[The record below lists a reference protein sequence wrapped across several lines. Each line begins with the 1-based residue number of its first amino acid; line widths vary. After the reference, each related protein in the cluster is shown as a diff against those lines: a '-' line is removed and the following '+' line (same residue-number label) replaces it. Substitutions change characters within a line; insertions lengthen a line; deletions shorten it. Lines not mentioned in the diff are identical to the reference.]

1 MSTPITTA
9 AALELF
15 CDPESIFEF
24 KTKPFTI
31 GGHVYATN
39 GHWVVRFDPTAGQA
53 HPTADPAWPF
63 TTMAPELFAQA
74 ATRPWSDDAVATAG
88 MALPPTAICPK
99 CNGNGTILWEEC
111 AACYGNGCEEC
122 GGEGGRTSDVTGE
135 SLPCFSCDGGVD
147 DKWTGVNVGQNYFS
161 MVYLRELKAIPG
173 CTFDPGQDREHGR
186 FKFPLAEGGE
196 AMGLL
201 MPRERD

>member
-1 MSTPITTA
+1 MNDKTPITTA

-39 GHWVVRFDPTAGQA
+39 GHWLVRVDPTAGQA
-53 HPTADPAWPF
+53 HPAADPAWQF

-74 ATRPWSDDAVATAG
+74 ATRPWSDDAVAMAG
-88 MALPPTAICPK
+88 LALPPTANCPK
-99 CNGNGTILWEEC
+99 CNGTGTILWVDC
-111 AACYGNGCEEC
+111 AVCC
-122 GGEGGRTSDVTGE
+122 GI
-135 SLPCFSCDGGVD
+135 CDGGVD
-147 DKWTGVNVGQNYFS
+147 DGWTGVNVGQNFFS
-161 MVYLRELKAIPG
+161 MKYLRALKAIPG
-173 CTFDPGQDREHGR
+173 CTFDPGQDQKHGR

-201 MPRERD
+201 MPRVRD

>member
-9 AALELF
+9 AALALF

-39 GHWVVRFDPTAGQA
+39 GHWVVRLEPTAGQA
-53 HPTADPAWPF
+53 HPTADPAWAF
-63 TTMAPELFAQA
+63 TTMAPELFAKA
-74 ATRPWSDDAVATAG
+74 ATRPWSDDAVAMVG
-88 MALPPTAICPK
+88 IALPPPAI
-99 CNGNGTILWEEC
+99 
-111 AACYGNGCEEC
+111 
-122 GGEGGRTSDVTGE
+122 
-135 SLPCFSCDGGVD
+135 CDGGAD

-161 MVYLRELKAIPG
+161 MVYLRALKAIPG
-173 CTFDPGQDREHGR
+173 CTFDPGQGGEVGR

-201 MPRERD
+201 MPRVRD

>member
-9 AALELF
+9 AALALF

-24 KTKPFTI
+24 KTKPFAI

-39 GHWVVRFDPTAGQA
+39 GHWVVRVDPTAGQA
-53 HPTADPAWPF
+53 HPAADPAWQF

-74 ATRPWSDDAVATAG
+74 ATRPWSDDAVAMAG
-88 MALPPTAICPK
+88 MALPPPATCHQ
-99 CNGNGTILWEEC
+99 CNGCGEAGGWISDHMGEAHEC
-111 AACYGNGCEEC
+111 
-122 GGEGGRTSDVTGE
+122 
-135 SLPCFSCDGGVD
+135 LSCDGGVD
-147 DKWTGVNVGQNYFS
+147 DGWTGVNVGQNFFS
-161 MVYLRELKAIPG
+161 MKYLRALKAIPG
-173 CTFDPGQDREHGR
+173 CTFDPGQDQKHGR

-201 MPRERD
+201 MPRVRD